1 MNITAFLTNHPLW
14 GLLTLAVI
22 VWYSTVTIYV
32 GIRGAVDIKH
42 MLATLKKN
50 HAKENAEKSQ

>member
-1 MNITAFLTNHPLW
+1 MNLTSLFTNHPLW

-32 GIRGAVDIKH
+32 GFRGAADIRH
-42 MLATLKKN
+42 MLRTLKKN
-50 HAKENAEKSQ
+50 HEAEKED

>member
-1 MNITAFLTNHPLW
+1 MNITPFLTNHPLW

-22 VWYSTVTIYV
+22 VWYLTVTIYV

-42 MLATLKKN
+42 MLATLRKK
-50 HAKENAEKSQ
+50 HAETNPEKKS